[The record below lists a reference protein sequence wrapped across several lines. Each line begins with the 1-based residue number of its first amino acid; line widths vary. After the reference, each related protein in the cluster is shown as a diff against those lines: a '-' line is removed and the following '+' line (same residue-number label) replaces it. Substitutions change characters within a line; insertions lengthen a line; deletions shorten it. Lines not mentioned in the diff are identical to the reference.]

1 MSIDI
6 QTRLLNLNDKEI
18 NEFIDLYNDSDK
30 LYLIRLIRS
39 SYNENKITFEE
50 KQQYRQTLH
59 DILRFKSWRILKLNK
74 DKLKENKN

>member
-1 MSIDI
+1 MSIEI
-6 QTRLLNLNDKEI
+6 ESRLLNLNDKEI

-50 KQQYRQTLH
+50 KQKYRQTLH
-59 DILRFKSWRILKLNK
+59 DILRFKSWSILKLNK
-74 DKLKENKN
+74 DKLKENIN

>member
-1 MSIDI
+1 MSIEI
-6 QTRLLNLNDKEI
+6 ESRLLDLNDKEI

-30 LYLIRLIRS
+30 LYLIQLIRS

-50 KQQYRQTLH
+50 KQKYRQTLH

>member
-6 QTRLLNLNDKEI
+6 QSRLLNLNDKEI

-30 LYLIRLIRS
+30 LYLIQLIRS

-50 KQQYRQTLH
+50 KQKYRQTLH

>member
-1 MSIDI
+1 MSIEI
-6 QTRLLNLNDKEI
+6 ESRLLNLIDKEI

-30 LYLIRLIRS
+30 LCLIRLIRS

-50 KQQYRQTLH
+50 KQKYRQTLH

>member
-6 QTRLLNLNDKEI
+6 QARLLNLNDKGI
-18 NEFIDLYNDSDK
+18 NEFSDLYNDSDK
-30 LYLIRLIRS
+30 LYLIQLIRS

-50 KQQYRQTLH
+50 KQKYRQTLH

>member
-30 LYLIRLIRS
+30 LYLIQLIRS

-50 KQQYRQTLH
+50 KQKYRQTLH
-59 DILRFKSWRILKLNK
+59 DILRFKSWHILKLNK